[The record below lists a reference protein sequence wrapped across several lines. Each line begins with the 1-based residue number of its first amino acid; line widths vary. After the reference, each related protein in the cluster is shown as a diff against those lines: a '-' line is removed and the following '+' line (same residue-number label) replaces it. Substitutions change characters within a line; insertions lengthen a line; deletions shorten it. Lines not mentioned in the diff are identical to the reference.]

1 MDEQLSKQPAVGRE
15 FLTWLYYQ
23 SDAHA
28 GRIEANGELF
38 ELWIDRRVALED
50 DSLEP
55 ASCVS
60 FSGDT
65 FTSDDL
71 KAAIRAGKKVRE
83 ARFRLEKG
91 ENTWCFSLR
100 ADRLEVAG
108 LKIDLPGADDIDE
121 RFHGR
126 IIAIS
131 ALNDFLDACFARF
144 LESVLGKKW
153 KSGGRKEFQTWLE
166 APAS

>member
-1 MDEQLSKQPAVGRE
+1 MNEQSEKLSAIGRE

-23 SDAHA
+23 SDACA
-28 GRIEANGELF
+28 GRIEANGELY
-38 ELWIDRRVALED
+38 ELWIDRKVALED
-50 DSLEP
+50 DGMDP
-55 ASCVS
+55 PGCVS

-71 KAAIRAGKKVRE
+71 KSAIRSGKKVRE

-100 ADRLEVAG
+100 ADRLEVTG
-108 LKIDLPGADDIDE
+108 LKIDLPDADDIDE

-131 ALNDFLDACFARF
+131 ALNDFIDACFARF
-144 LESVLGKKW
+144 LDSVLSKKW

-166 APAS
+166 AQAS

>member
-1 MDEQLSKQPAVGRE
+1 MDEQSSRHAAIGRE
-15 FLTWLYYQ
+15 FLTWLYFQ
-23 SDAHA
+23 SDSNA
-28 GRIEANGELF
+28 GRVEAGGELF
-38 ELWIDRRVALED
+38 ELWLDRRVILED
-50 DSLEP
+50 DSIEP
-55 ASCVS
+55 PSCVS

-71 KAAIRAGKKVRE
+71 KTAIKSGKKIRE
-83 ARFRLEKG
+83 ARFRLEKL

-100 ADRLEVAG
+100 ADRLEVAS
-108 LKIDLPGADDIDE
+108 LKIDLPNADDIDE

-131 ALNDFLDACFARF
+131 ALNDFLDTCFANF
-144 LESVLGKKW
+144 LDTVLSKKW
-153 KSGGRKEFQTWLE
+153 KTGSYKEFQAWLE

>member
-1 MDEQLSKQPAVGRE
+1 MDEQSSKHAVIGRE

-23 SDAHA
+23 SDSRA
-28 GRIEANGELF
+28 GRIEATGELF
-38 ELWIDRRVALED
+38 ELWLDRRVTLED

-55 ASCVS
+55 PSCVS

-65 FTSDDL
+65 FTSEDL
-71 KAAIRAGKKVRE
+71 KTAIRSGKKIRE
-83 ARFRLEKG
+83 ARFRLEKA

-100 ADRLEVAG
+100 ADRLEVSS

-131 ALNDFLDACFARF
+131 ALNDFLDTCFANF
-144 LESVLGKKW
+144 LDSVLSNKW
-153 KSGGRKEFQTWLE
+153 KLEGSKKFQTWLDVQT
-166 APAS
+166 S

>member
-1 MDEQLSKQPAVGRE
+1 MDDQGKQTAIGRE
-15 FLTWLYYQ
+15 FLTWLYYL
-23 SDAHA
+23 SDAAA
-28 GRIEANGELF
+28 GRIEAGGEIF
-38 ELWIDRRVALED
+38 ELWIDRKAALED

-71 KAAIRAGKKVRE
+71 KIAIRSGKKLRE

-91 ENTWCFSLR
+91 ENTWCFTLR

-144 LESVLGKKW
+144 LDSVLSNQW
-153 KSGGRKEFQTWLE
+153 KSAGHKKFQAWLE
-166 APAS
+166 AQAS

>member
-1 MDEQLSKQPAVGRE
+1 MDEKQGRQSDIGRQ

-23 SDAHA
+23 SDSRA
-28 GRIEANGELF
+28 GRIEAGGELF
-38 ELWIDRRVALED
+38 ELWIDRRVVLED
-50 DSLEP
+50 DSMEP

-71 KAAIRAGKKVRE
+71 KAAIGSGKKIRE
-83 ARFRLEKG
+83 ARFRLERG

-100 ADRLEVAG
+100 ADRLEVAS

-126 IIAIS
+126 IIAIN
-131 ALNDFLDACFARF
+131 ALNSFLDACFERF
-144 LESVLGKKW
+144 VDSVLNKKW
-153 KSGGRKEFQTWLE
+153 KSGGRKEFGTWLE
-166 APAS
+166 AKAS

>member
-1 MDEQLSKQPAVGRE
+1 MDEQSSKHAIGRD

-23 SDAHA
+23 SDSRA
-28 GRIEANGELF
+28 GRIEAGGELF
-38 ELWIDRRVALED
+38 ELWVDRKVVLED

-55 ASCVS
+55 PSCVS
-60 FSGDT
+60 FTGDT

-71 KAAIRAGKKVRE
+71 KAAIRSGKKIRE
-83 ARFRLEKG
+83 ARFRLEKL
-91 ENTWCFSLR
+91 ENTWCFTLR
-100 ADRLEVAG
+100 ADRLEVAS

-131 ALNDFLDACFARF
+131 ALNDFLDTCYAVF
-144 LESVLGKKW
+144 LDTVLSKKW
-153 KSGGRKEFQTWLE
+153 KSGGNKEFQTWLDVQ
-166 APAS
+166 AA

>member
-1 MDEQLSKQPAVGRE
+1 MDEQQGKQSAIGRE

-28 GRIEANGELF
+28 GRIEAGGELF

-50 DSLEP
+50 DSMEP

-65 FTSDDL
+65 FTSDEL
-71 KAAIRAGKKVRE
+71 KNAIRSGKKIRE

-91 ENTWCFSLR
+91 ENTWCFTLR
-100 ADRLEVAG
+100 ADRMEVSSM
-108 LKIDLPGADDIDE
+108 KVDLPGADDIDE

-126 IIAIS
+126 IIAIN
-131 ALNDFLDACFARF
+131 ALNGFLDACFERF
-144 LESVLGKKW
+144 LDSVLSKKW
-153 KSGGRKEFQTWLE
+153 KSGGRKEFQAWLE
-166 APAS
+166 AKAS

>member
-1 MDEQLSKQPAVGRE
+1 MDDQGKQTAIGRE

-23 SDAHA
+23 SDAAA
-28 GRIEANGELF
+28 GRIEAGGELF
-38 ELWIDRRVALED
+38 ELWIDRKAALED

-71 KAAIRAGKKVRE
+71 KVAIRSGKKLRE

-91 ENTWCFSLR
+91 ENTWCFTLR

-144 LESVLGKKW
+144 LDSVLSKKW
-153 KSGGRKEFQTWLE
+153 KSAGHKEFQAWLE
-166 APAS
+166 TQAS

>member
-1 MDEQLSKQPAVGRE
+1 MDEQQGKQTVIGRE

-23 SDAHA
+23 SDAGA
-28 GRIEANGELF
+28 GRIESQSELF
-38 ELWIDRRVALED
+38 ELWIDRKVALED
-50 DSLEP
+50 DSIEP
-55 ASCVS
+55 AACVS

-71 KAAIRAGKKVRE
+71 KIAIRSGKKIRE

-91 ENTWCFSLR
+91 ENTWCFTLR

-144 LESVLGKKW
+144 LDSVLSKKW
-153 KSGGRKEFQTWLE
+153 KSGGCKEFQTWLE
-166 APAS
+166 AQTT

>member
-1 MDEQLSKQPAVGRE
+1 MDEQKSKHAAIGRE

-23 SDAHA
+23 SDLQA
-28 GRIEANGELF
+28 GRVEANGEMY

-50 DSLEP
+50 DSIEP

-60 FSGDT
+60 YSGDT
-65 FTSDDL
+65 VTSEDL
-71 KAAIRAGKKVRE
+71 KNAIRSGKKIRE

-131 ALNDFLDACFARF
+131 ALSDFLDACFARF
-144 LESVLGKKW
+144 LDSVLSKKW
-153 KSGGRKEFQTWLE
+153 RTGGRKEFQTWLD
-166 APAS
+166 AQAT